1 MLQVT
6 KSMRVLA
13 FSNLFPS
20 AARPAFGTFNRETF
34 VAISKYSE
42 VRVVVPTPA
51 WQMLKRPRDIVFP
64 VSESLTG
71 VPATFLPFFS
81 VPGATFLH
89 AGGMAASL
97 LPAMSKLRA
106 SFPWDAIVAAWAY
119 PDATAAAVLAER
131 WKTPLIMVALG
142 TDLNVVPGYRGV
154 GPQIRWALSRAARVV
169 TVSRALG
176 DRAVT
181 LGARPERVVVQHNAV
196 NGEAF
201 LIRDRAD
208 VRRRLGLDPARPTLG
223 YFGHHREIKGTDVL
237 IEAMDHLVHRLG
249 RTDVL
254 LLLVGQGDITDRIR
268 ARTAELGL
276 EANIQFCGV
285 KPHAEI
291 PVWMSALDVFC
302 LPSRQEGCPNVVLE
316 ALASGR
322 PVVAS
327 RVGGVPEILD
337 DRSGILV
344 PPEDPA
350 ALAEGLA
357 GALGRSW
364 DPEALRGAVELLSW
378 DAVGQR
384 YMAMLEEIVGGTV

>member
-1 MLQVT
+1 M
-6 KSMRVLA
+6 KVLA

-20 AARPAFGTFNRETF
+20 AAKPAFGTFNRETF
-34 VAISKYSE
+34 LALSRYCD

-51 WQMLKRPRDIVFP
+51 WQMLSRPRDILSP
-64 VSESLTG
+64 SHETQTG
-71 VPATFLPFFS
+71 LDATFPPFFS
-81 VPGATFLH
+81 IPGATWLH

-97 LPAMSKLRA
+97 LRTMSKLRE

-119 PDATAAAVLAER
+119 PDATAAALFAER
-131 WKTPLIMVALG
+131 WKTPLVTVALG
-142 TDLNVVPGYRGV
+142 TDLNVVPGYRLV
-154 GPQIRWALSRAARVV
+154 GPQIRWAFSRSARVL

-176 DRAVT
+176 DRAIA
-181 LGARPERVVVQHNAV
+181 LGARPDRVVIQHNAV

-201 LIRDRAD
+201 KPRDRAEI
-208 VRRRLGLDPARPTLG
+208 RRTLALETDRPMIG
-223 YFGHHREIKGTDVL
+223 YFGHHRKIKGTDVL

-249 RTDVL
+249 KRDAL
-254 LLLVGQGDITDRIR
+254 LLLVGQGEITDEIR
-268 ARTAELGL
+268 ARTTALGL
-276 EANIQFCGV
+276 DSNIRFLGV

-291 PVWMSALDVFC
+291 PTWMSALDVFC

-344 PPEDPA
+344 PSEDPS
-350 ALAEGLA
+350 ALASGLA
-357 GALGRSW
+357 SALDRPW
-364 DPEALRGAVELLSW
+364 DPEALRGSVEFLSW

-384 YMAMLEEIVGGTV
+384 YAKMLGELVA